1 MRAVD
6 ATRDP
11 VLEKKPFQI
20 GWIAPQIHR
29 RRLDDHGGRI
39 WLGQIRGE
47 AVKDFLDTRLQVIR
61 FSQAAN
67 LVLAA

>member
-1 MRAVD
+1 MAQAR
-6 ATRDP
+6 
-11 VLEKKPFQI
+11 
-20 GWIAPQIHR
+20 
-29 RRLDDHGGRI
+29 
-39 WLGQIRGE
+39 E